1 MEQQFDI
8 FISHA
13 SASSISFV
21 ELIADWLERENG
33 LKCWYA
39 PRNLDNTGAG
49 KEYPDELASA
59 ILNSRCMIVV
69 LNNDALQSK
78 WVMHEVQ
85 QADNQKK
92 RIIPFV
98 VEELSVKDTG
108 LSLMLNSRHFITA
121 YPHPEDKFPLLLKN
135 IKQILGYDAPS
146 ILPKEPIGNK
156 RSKSKVDFEYD
167 NGIAF
172 LELNQDKEAFMSFFR
187 AVKKGNKD
195 AAHKLVEI
203 VFKNCKNP
211 KFLDESIWEQI
222 KEIADVGEGY
232 AELLMHFKYYSMAT
246 QNEVAVEYLLSSIEK
261 FDSPIAYLQLGICYG
276 WGLGVP
282 YSDVLAKKYYEIA
295 LDKGCASACRY
306 LGQMYLYGESYIEK
320 DLVKAE
326 KYLRRGVDMGE
337 EGCYNLL
344 IRLYA
349 ILGTYEKALELAQH
363 AIDGQ
368 IKGGYTVMGDYFYNC
383 VKDNEKAEEWYEIA
397 GNHEENK
404 AWGALA
410 VLSYAKGDIEKAIRY
425 ARKGYSVNDSLSCRM
440 LGYICEE
447 REDFERAWDYYQQ
460 AILRFGT
467 GYDGLARLYIDK
479 NYHPDN
485 YDLSDLKRDL
495 KLSVQLQ
502 NIESVKYL
510 LKVLLAENGRNSAIF
525 TYDNIKDMPEAYD
538 ILRVG
543 ANGGDGE
550 CLFIYGRLLLESEG
564 EMYNPFRGIDYIES
578 AAERGNRDAI
588 IYAYNY
594 YKREAPNKLSDLSV
608 KIVNGKFYV
617 EQETQQVIKYF
628 LVHNEP
634 TAAFVDWLYRSLR
647 IFVWEDVPLF
657 FECFKIFRKAIN
669 STSEEIKEWVTEQ
682 VNTLLKE
689 FKSDSSTTALMV
701 PFFACLM
708 GQKLSDETTNNQSA
722 LLSFLRNL
730 LDIGNEELFVT
741 KIPYFKNNINLIWP
755 DYSNEKIL
763 NGDFSNE
770 SDLRIFYGLINESLP
785 DSLEI
790 YDLGESGASELNDY
804 FGHVTYTHGFNAT
817 KTKLFFSAY
826 TEILEAYRNL
836 IKYGRA
842 QNSNEYFE
850 VLPSCVCCSM
860 AATLNYCLNSLKMLI
875 LSRNAFGDRWT
886 EIVANLGNLD
896 YLFEIAET
904 FDDQE
909 VRSLLYGYYHLA
921 DARNELLLFNIQLE
935 HGSCKYYAEIINT
948 IIKELDNNNI
958 SHSFQTATE
967 DTIPQETKEWRD
979 AMMEFAATIKTYLT
993 ME

>member
-13 SASSISFV
+13 SESSISFV
-21 ELIADWLERENG
+21 EQIANWLERENG

-49 KEYPDELASA
+49 KEYADELASA

-85 QADNQKK
+85 QADDQKK

-98 VEELSVKDTG
+98 VEELSVKNTG
-108 LSLMLNSRHFITA
+108 LSLMLNSRHFIAA

-135 IKQILGYDAPS
+135 IKQVLGYDAPS
-146 ILPKEPIGNK
+146 ILPKEPIGN
-156 RSKSKVDFEYD
+156 RRLQSKVDFEYE
-167 NGIAF
+167 NGMAF

-187 AVKKGNKD
+187 SVKKGNKD

-203 VFKNCKNP
+203 VLKNCKNP
-211 KFLDESIWEQI
+211 KFLDESIWKQI
-222 KEIADVGEGY
+222 KEIADSGEGY

-246 QNEVAVEYLLSSIEK
+246 QNDVAVEYLLNSIEK

-282 YSDVLAKKYYEIA
+282 YSDVLAKKNYEIA
-295 LDKGCASACRY
+295 LEKGCAPACRY
-306 LGQMYLYGESYIEK
+306 LGQMYLYGENCIEK

-326 KYLRRGVDMGE
+326 EFLRKGVDMGE
-337 EGCYNLL
+337 EGCYSLL
-344 IRLYA
+344 INLYA
-349 ILGTYEKALELAQH
+349 ILGTYEKAYELAQH
-363 AIDGQ
+363 AIDCH

-404 AWGALA
+404 AWGKLA
-410 VLSYAKGDIEKAIRY
+410 TLSYLKGNKEEAIRY

-447 REDFERAWDYYQQ
+447 REDYERAWDYYLQ
-460 AILRFGT
+460 AILRFGI
-467 GYDGLARLYIDK
+467 GYDGLAKLYIDK

-510 LKVLLAENGRNSAIF
+510 LKVLLVENGKDSAIF
-525 TYDNIKDMPEAYD
+525 SYDNLKDLPEAYD

-543 ANGGDGE
+543 ANGGDAE

-564 EMYNPFRGIDYIES
+564 EMFNPFRGIDLIES
-578 AAERGNRDAI
+578 AAEKGENDAI
-588 IYAYNY
+588 TYVLKY
-594 YKREAPNKLSDLSV
+594 YKDKSSQKLIELSNK
-608 KIVNGKFYV
+608 IINGKSYAGN
-617 EQETQQVIKYF
+617 ETLF
-628 LVHNEP
+628 LAECFLKENKP
-634 TAAFVDWLYRSLR
+634 NTSFIDWLYRSLQ
-647 IFVWEDVPLF
+647 ILAYEDVPMF
-657 FECFKIFRKAIN
+657 FECFKTFRQAIN
-669 STSEEIKEWVTEQ
+669 SSNEEIKEWVTEQ

-689 FKSDSSTTALMV
+689 FESDSTTTALMV

-708 GQKLSDETTNNQSA
+708 GQKLSNETTNNHSN

-730 LDIGNEELFVT
+730 LDIGNDVLFIQ
-741 KIPYFKNNINLIWP
+741 KIPYFKNNINLIWA
-755 DYSNEKIL
+755 DYTNEKIL

-770 SDLRIFYGLINESLP
+770 RDLRIFYGLSNETLP

-804 FGHVTYTHGFNAT
+804 LENVTYAHGFNTT

-826 TEILEAYRNL
+826 TDMLETYRNL
-836 IKYGRA
+836 IKCGRA
-842 QNSNEYFE
+842 QNCDEDFE
-850 VLPSCVCCSM
+850 VLPSRVCCSM
-860 AATLNYCLNSLKMLI
+860 KSTLNYCLNSLKMLV
-875 LSRNAFGDRWT
+875 LSRTAFGDRWT

-909 VRSLLYGYYHLA
+909 VRNLLYGYYHLA

-935 HGSCKYYAEIINT
+935 HGSCKYYADTINA
-948 IIKELDNNNI
+948 IIKELDNNI
-958 SHSFQTATE
+958 SHGFQTATE
-967 DTIPQETKEWRD
+967 DSFSDSVKGWKESMSEFVETLKN
-979 AMMEFAATIKTYLT
+979 YLRNAD
-993 ME
+993 